1 MSAEP
6 TCVLELDGLC
16 KRYPGF
22 ALADVSFALPRGYI
36 MGLIGPNGAGKTTTL
51 KLILGLLRRDGGAIR
66 AFGLDPARQG
76 VAVRSRIGFV
86 HDEPQFYRHLTLAAN
101 AALVARFYRSWEAET
116 FHKLADA
123 FELPLAKRFGAL
135 SHGNKT
141 KFALALALSHRA
153 ELVVLDEPTS
163 GLDPVFRRD
172 LLDTLTELLQDART
186 SILFSTHITADLE
199 RIADYITLIQNG
211 RIVFSAAK
219 DEIVER
225 WALVKGGL
233 DLLARLPRGY
243 FRGIHRGAHG
253 FEALTDDA
261 AAVRGEFGEA
271 VVIEAT
277 TLDDLVLY
285 TTESEAD
292 A

>member
-1 MSAEP
+1 MNVEANV
-6 TCVLELDGLC
+6 VLEVSGLC

-22 ALADVSFALPRGYI
+22 ALADVSFSLPRGYI

-51 KLILGLLRRDGGAIR
+51 KLILGLLRRDGGTIG

-76 VAVRSRIGFV
+76 AAVRSRIGFV
-86 HDEPQFYRHLTLAAN
+86 HDEPHFYRQLTLAQN
-101 AALVARFYRSWEAET
+101 AALVARFYRTWD
-116 FHKLADA
+116 ADA
-123 FELPLAKRFGAL
+123 FRQLAGAFGLPLEKRFGDL

-163 GLDPVFRRD
+163 GLDPIFRRD
-172 LLDTLTELLQDART
+172 LLDTLTELLQDKRA
-186 SILFSTHITADLE
+186 SILFSTHITSDLE
-199 RIADYITLIQNG
+199 RIADYITLIQDG

-219 DEIVER
+219 DEILDR

-233 DLLARLPRGY
+233 ELLAPLPPDY
-243 FRGIHRGAHG
+243 FRGIRRGAYG

-261 AAVRGEFGEA
+261 AAVRRQLGDSVA
-271 VVIEAT
+271 IEVA
-277 TLDDLVLY
+277 TLDDVVLY
-285 TTESEAD
+285 TTGSEYD